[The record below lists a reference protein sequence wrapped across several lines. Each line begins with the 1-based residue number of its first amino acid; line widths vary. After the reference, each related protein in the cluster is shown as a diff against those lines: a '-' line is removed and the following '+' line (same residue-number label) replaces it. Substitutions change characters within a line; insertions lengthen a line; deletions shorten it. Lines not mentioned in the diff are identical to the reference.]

1 MKSDVLLFTGH
12 LIDPIGREN
21 ERFPFGMV
29 QEARR
34 LMQKELDALVTVP
47 AGIAVSSLAAG
58 GDMIFAE
65 EVLKRK
71 IPLVVFIP
79 FDQEKFLAASVKY
92 LKGIPGEDPKEWESD
107 FHEVLSKATAIHEL
121 KCEAELSA
129 CYASCNDAM
138 LNYALEQ
145 TQHQPEK
152 VLALALM
159 NDSAGIERGGTADF
173 VNRMHAKGIP
183 IRKIWPK

>member
-1 MKSDVLLFTGH
+1 MKRDVLLFTGH
-12 LIDPIGREN
+12 LIDPIGRES

-34 LMQKELDALVTVP
+34 LMQQELDALVNEP
-47 AGIAVSSLAAG
+47 SGIAVSSLAAG

-71 IPLVVFIP
+71 IPLIVFIP

-92 LKGIPGEDPKEWESD
+92 LKGIPGEDPKEWEND
-107 FHEVLSKATAIHEL
+107 FHQVLSQATAIHEL
-121 KCEAELSA
+121 KCDAELRA

-138 LNYALEQ
+138 LKFALEQ
-145 TQHQPEK
+145 TDQEPEK
-152 VLALALM
+152 VFALALM
-159 NDSAGIERGGTADF
+159 NDSTGIEKGGTADF
-173 VNRMHAKGIP
+173 VNLMHAKGIP
-183 IRKIWPK
+183 IKKIWPA